1 MRGCC
6 DTTLLMQHQEKLK
19 KKQTIN
25 NIKIFHLMKHLLTA
39 LLCLLLA
46 ATQARAMKPYWATS
60 PDGKVKVTM
69 AETDGKVYYS
79 VDYDGATVVERID
92 AGLLLAG
99 GKTMAIDAR
108 KLKGVKTTKDAK
120 GAYNTLTAQWPQ
132 CRVVFR
138 LYDMGVAYRVETE
151 CSDSLIIADEIA
163 QFRLAGDYKAYEAL
177 ANSRDSKATSFQKQA
192 MCSFENTYT
201 HDNLSRLNSQHLGLA
216 PMLIELDGG
225 KKMLLGEYNVLDYP
239 GAFVVPTGGTTVKFW
254 FPRVVKTEHQGGHNM
269 LQRVA
274 TEWQPYIAKVAGKR
288 ALPWRMMLL
297 SRNDGDLLT
306 QTVTRD
312 LAQKPTGDYSWVK
325 PGKVAWDWWNAWNLK
340 GVNFK
345 TGVNN
350 ETYKYYI
357 DFAARNG
364 IEYVILDEGWA
375 VNKKADLFQVVPEI
389 DLPALCNYARQKG
402 VGLVLWAGYVA
413 FDRDMEQVCKTYS
426 EMGIKGFK
434 VDFMDRNDQQM
445 MRFLQRA
452 ATTAARYHLFLDFH
466 GAPVP
471 NGFTLT
477 YPNVLNFE
485 AVAGLEQVKWS
496 TLKQFDEVRHETL
509 LPFIRQV
516 VGPLDYTQGAMR
528 NATRSNYRPVYS
540 EPMSQGTR
548 CRQLALYVIFDS
560 PFNMLCDAPTA
571 YEANPECTR
580 FIAGIPVTWDE
591 RRVLEAKVGE
601 CVIEACRKGRG
612 QDHDAVLRRHQLR
625 QERQRLCDAHGH
637 EGACAAQA
645 APGPRRRLC
654 RSGRVTPPRPAILHS
669 QQRLNQEEKKPT
681 TCQPLDSP
689 SSHLGLRCAARQPRH
704 KPRCATRSS
713 TVSTTRPSPSGA

>member
-1 MRGCC
+1 
-6 DTTLLMQHQEKLK
+6 
-19 KKQTIN
+19 
-25 NIKIFHLMKHLLTA
+25 MKHLLTA

-108 KLKGVKTTKDAK
+108 KLKGVKTTKEAT
-120 GAYNTLTAQWPQ
+120 GGYNTLTAQWPQ

-239 GAFVVPTGGTTVKFW
+239 GTFVVPTGGTTVKFW

-288 ALPWRMMLL
+288 ALPWRMMML

-375 VNKKADLFQVVPEI
+375 VNKKADLFQVVPERAWGSCSGRAMW
-389 DLPALCNYARQKG
+389 PSTATWSRCARPTAR
-402 VGLVLWAGYVA
+402 WA
-413 FDRDMEQVCKTYS
+413 S
-426 EMGIKGFK
+426 
-434 VDFMDRNDQQM
+434 
-445 MRFLQRA
+445 RA
-452 ATTAARYHLFLDFH
+452 SRSTSWTATTSR
-466 GAPVP
+466 
-471 NGFTLT
+471 
-477 YPNVLNFE
+477 
-485 AVAGLEQVKWS
+485 
-496 TLKQFDEVRHETL
+496 
-509 LPFIRQV
+509 
-516 VGPLDYTQGAMR
+516 
-528 NATRSNYRPVYS
+528 
-540 EPMSQGTR
+540 
-548 CRQLALYVIFDS
+548 
-560 PFNMLCDAPTA
+560 
-571 YEANPECTR
+571 
-580 FIAGIPVTWDE
+580 
-591 RRVLEAKVGE
+591 
-601 CVIEACRKGRG
+601 
-612 QDHDAVLRRHQLR
+612 
-625 QERQRLCDAHGH
+625 
-637 EGACAAQA
+637 
-645 APGPRRRLC
+645 
-654 RSGRVTPPRPAILHS
+654 
-669 QQRLNQEEKKPT
+669 
-681 TCQPLDSP
+681 
-689 SSHLGLRCAARQPRH
+689 
-704 KPRCATRSS
+704 
-713 TVSTTRPSPSGA
+713 